1 MKLLVGKKERDRVL
15 RLHRFGALVASAL
28 ASLAVAGAATAA
40 SVTPVMT
47 GLDNPRGLAFGPEG
61 GLYVTE
67 TGRGGSGPPCRINR
81 GLLTCYGPT
90 GSISRLWHGVQEKW
104 VTGLPSMAPA
114 SGIEAEAGP
123 EDISFQG
130 RGGAYVTMGL
140 PGTPAVRALLGPN
153 LDLSGRLLK
162 IAASGTIKKIADPV
176 AYEAANNPDGGL
188 VDSNPY
194 GVLALPSRQIVAD
207 AGGNSVL
214 EIAANGTMST
224 LAAYGSR
231 PNPIFP
237 IGPPF
242 VESVATAISKG
253 PDGALYVSELTGAPF
268 PTGFARI
275 HRIAPDGSTSVYA
288 SGLTAVVDLAF
299 AANGALYA
307 LQHGSCGPFFA
318 CPGSIVRV
326 VGSGPHPTVYS
337 GLSRPSGFTIGP
349 DGAFY
354 VSNNG
359 ASAGIGEVLRI
370 QP

>member
-1 MKLLVGKKERDRVL
+1 MNRWIWAIA
-15 RLHRFGALVASAL
+15 ALVMLAFAGATNASA
-28 ASLAVAGAATAA
+28 ATT
-40 SVTPVMT
+40 SVVMS

-61 GLYVTE
+61 ALYVTE
-67 TGRGGSGPPCRINR
+67 TGRGGPGPPCRFNR

-90 GSISRLWHGVQEKW
+90 GAISRLWHATQQKW
-104 VTGLPSMAPA
+104 VTGLPSMAAA

-123 EDISFQG
+123 EDISFLG

-140 PGTPAVRALLGPN
+140 PGTPAVRDSLSPQLA
-153 LDLSGRLLK
+153 LSGRLLK
-162 IAASGTIKKIADPV
+162 IAASGRIKEVADPV
-176 AYEAANNPDGGL
+176 SYEATFNPDKGL
-188 VDSNPY
+188 VDSNPF
-194 GVLALPSRQIVAD
+194 GVLALPGRQIVAD

-214 EIAANGTMST
+214 EVAANGSIST
-224 LAAYGSR
+224 LAAFGAR
-231 PNPIFP
+231 PNPLP
-237 IGPPF
+237 IGPPS
-242 VESVATAISKG
+242 VESVETAIAKG

-275 HRIAPDGSTSVYA
+275 HRIAADGSTTVYA

-299 AANGALYA
+299 AKDSTLYA

-318 CPGSIVRV
+318 CPGNIVRV
-326 VGSGPHPTVYS
+326 NGSGPHPVVYA
-337 GLSRPSGFTIGP
+337 GLSRPSAFTIGP

-359 ASAGIGEVLRI
+359 ASSGIGEVLRI

>member
-1 MKLLVGKKERDRVL
+1 ML
-15 RLHRFGALVASAL
+15 RLHRIAVLLALVLAAL
-28 ASLAVAGAATAA
+28 IVSGAAAPAT
-40 SVTPVMT
+40 VTTVMT

-61 GLYVTE
+61 ALYVTE
-67 TGRGGSGPPCRINR
+67 TGRGGPGPPCRVNR

-90 GSISRLWHGVQEKW
+90 GAISRLWRGVQKKW
-104 VTGLPSMAPA
+104 VTGLPSMAA
-114 SGIEAEAGP
+114 ANGIEAEAGP
-123 EDISFQG
+123 EDISFHG

-140 PGTPAVRALLGPN
+140 PGTPAVRALLGPQ
-153 LDLSGRLLK
+153 LALSGRLLK
-162 IAASGTIKKIADPV
+162 VSASGKIKQIADPV
-176 AYEAANNPDGGL
+176 SYEAANNPDGGL

-194 GVLALPSRQIVAD
+194 GVLALPGRQIVAD
-207 AGGNSVL
+207 AGGNTVL
-214 EIAANGTMST
+214 EVAANGAMST
-224 LAAYGSR
+224 LAAFTSR
-231 PNPIFP
+231 PNPIP

-242 VESVATAISKG
+242 VESVETAIAQG

-275 HRIAPDGSTSVYA
+275 HRIDPRGATSVYA
-288 SGLTAVVDLAF
+288 TGLTAVVDLDF
-299 AANGALYA
+299 ADDGSLYA

-326 VGSGPHPTVYS
+326 GAAPPHTVVYG
-337 GLSRPSGFTIGP
+337 GLNRPSAFTIGP

>member
-1 MKLLVGKKERDRVL
+1 MKLLMGKKEKERML
-15 RLHRFGALVASAL
+15 RLPRFCALLASAL
-28 ASLAVAGAATAA
+28 AALTVAGTAA
-40 SVTPVMT
+40 GATVTPVLT

-61 GLYVTE
+61 ALYVTE

-81 GLLTCYGPT
+81 GLLTCYGAT
-90 GSISRLWHGVQEKW
+90 GAISRLWHGVHERW
-104 VTGLPSMAPA
+104 VTGLPSMAAA

-140 PGTPAVRALLGPN
+140 PGTPAIRAQLGPD
-153 LDLSGRLLK
+153 LHLSGRVLK
-162 IAASGTIKKIADPV
+162 ITASGRIKEIADPV
-176 AYEAANNPDGGL
+176 SYEAANNPDGGL

-194 GVLALPSRQIVAD
+194 GVLALPGRQIVAD
-207 AGGNSVL
+207 AGGNTVL
-214 EIAANGTMST
+214 EVAANGTMST
-224 LAAYGSR
+224 LAAFGSR

-242 VESVATAISKG
+242 VEPVATAIAKG
-253 PDGALYVSELTGAPF
+253 LDGALYVSELTGAPF

-275 HRIAPDGSTSVYA
+275 HRIAPDGTTTVYA

-299 AANGALYA
+299 ANDGTLYA

-326 VGSGPHPTVYS
+326 TGSGPHPVIYA

-349 DGAFY
+349 EGAFY

-359 ASAGIGEVLRI
+359 ASTGIGEVLRI

>member
-1 MKLLVGKKERDRVL
+1 MK
-15 RLHRFGALVASAL
+15 RLHRIGVLL
-28 ASLAVAGAATAA
+28 ASIAAALTVSGLATAA
-40 SVTPVMT
+40 TVTTVMS

-61 GLYVTE
+61 ALYVTE

-90 GSISRLWHGVQEKW
+90 GAISRLWHGVQKKW

-123 EDISFQG
+123 EDISFHG

-140 PGTPAVRALLGPN
+140 PGTPAIRELLSPQ
-153 LDLSGRLLK
+153 LALSGRLLK
-162 IAASGTIKKIADPV
+162 LSASGVIKAIADPV
-176 AYEAANNPDGGL
+176 SYEAANNPDGGL
-188 VDSNPY
+188 VDSNPF
-194 GVLALPSRQIVAD
+194 GVLALPGRQIVAD
-207 AGGNSVL
+207 AAGNSVL
-214 EIAANGTMST
+214 QVAANGTIST
-224 LAAYGSR
+224 LAAFGAR
-231 PNPIFP
+231 PNPLP

-242 VESVATAISKG
+242 VESVETAIALG

-268 PTGFARI
+268 PTGLARI
-275 HRIAPDGSTSVYA
+275 HRIAPDGTTSVYA

-299 AANGALYA
+299 AADGALYA
-307 LQHGSCGPFFA
+307 LQHGFCGPFFA
-318 CPGSIVRV
+318 CPGNIVRV
-326 VGSGPHPTVYS
+326 GASAPHAVVYA
-337 GLSRPSGFTIGP
+337 GLSRPSAFTIGP

-359 ASAGIGEVLRI
+359 ASTGIGEVLRI

>member
-1 MKLLVGKKERDRVL
+1 MK
-15 RLHRFGALVASAL
+15 RLHRTGVALL
-28 ASLAVAGAATAA
+28 ASIATALMVSGLAAAAT
-40 SVTPVMT
+40 VTTVMSA
-47 GLDNPRGLAFGPEG
+47 LDNPRGLAFGPEG
-61 GLYVTE
+61 ALYVTE
-67 TGRGGSGPPCRINR
+67 TGRGGSGPPCRVNR

-90 GSISRLWHGVQEKW
+90 GAISRSWRGVQEKW

-140 PGTPAVRALLGPN
+140 PGTPAIRELLSPQ
-153 LDLSGRLLK
+153 LALSGRLLK
-162 IAASGTIKKIADPV
+162 LSASGVVKPIADPV
-176 AYEAANNPDGGL
+176 SYEAANNPDGGL
-188 VDSNPY
+188 VDSNPF
-194 GVLALPSRQIVAD
+194 GVLALPGRQIVAD
-207 AGGNSVL
+207 AAGNSVL
-214 EIAANGTMST
+214 QVAANGTMST
-224 LAAYGSR
+224 LAAFGAR
-231 PNPIFP
+231 PNPLP

-242 VESVATAISKG
+242 VESVETAVALG

-268 PTGFARI
+268 PTGLARI
-275 HRIAPDGSTSVYA
+275 HRIGPDGTTSVYA

-299 AANGALYA
+299 AADGALYA

-326 VGSGPHPTVYS
+326 GASAPHAVVYA
-337 GLSRPSGFTIGP
+337 GLNRPSAFTIGP